1 MMGQIKAQMV
11 FTGSEKRSAPK
22 RIQPGNREWVTV
34 IQGISAAGWAI
45 PPFII
50 FAGKVLI
57 SSWYHDV
64 PRDWILQVSPNG
76 WTSNELA
83 IAWLKHFNAH
93 TKARSVG
100 SYRLLI
106 VDGHESH
113 QSFEFHK
120 FCKQEKIVVLC
131 MPSHSS
137 RILQPL
143 DLVCFSLLKRAY
155 EDEISVLARYRT
167 KHIKKESFLPA
178 FVKAFNKAFSG
189 DHIRASFRAA
199 GLVPYNP
206 EGVLSKLDV
215 VLRTPTP
222 PASQDALWESKTPS
236 NAREIEAQSPLIRT
250 RIQRHKSSSPA
261 SILEAVSQFSK
272 GAEKIAHEMVLVRK
286 EMAGLRKVAEAAT
299 ERKSRKRKYI
309 RTEDTRT
316 VGEVLD
322 LIAPEEVDR
331 EKRGEK
337 PPKRVQGKRRCGRCG
352 ETGHNART
360 CKAEIGD
367 AEDSGGSKV

>member
-1 MMGQIKAQMV
+1 VANDLLAERGQQPVGHLWVDNFNKRTPEIKLRRSQPYDRQRALNEDPRVISPWFSLIQSVKEKYGIQDEDTYNFDETGLMMGQIKAQMV
-11 FTGSEKRSAPK
+11 FTGSEKRNAPK

-45 PPFII
+45 PPFVI

-57 SSWYHDV
+57 SSWYKDV
-64 PRDWILQVSPNG
+64 PRDWVLEVSPNG
-76 WTSNELA
+76 WIPIHGTSIPAGSSHWTSNELA

-120 FCKQEKIVVLC
+120 FCKEEKIIVLC

-137 RILQPL
+137 HILQPL

-155 EDEISVLARYRT
+155 RDEISVLARYST

-178 FVKAFNKAFSG
+178 LIKAFNKAFSG
-189 DHIRASFRAA
+189 DHVRASFRAA

-222 PASQDALWESKTPS
+222 PASQDAIWESKTPR
-236 NAREIEAQSPLIRT
+236 NACEIEAQSTLIR
-250 RIQRHKSSSPA
+250 
-261 SILEAVSQFSK
+261 
-272 GAEKIAHEMVLVRK
+272 
-286 EMAGLRKVAEAAT
+286 
-299 ERKSRKRKYI
+299 
-309 RTEDTRT
+309 
-316 VGEVLD
+316 
-322 LIAPEEVDR
+322 
-331 EKRGEK
+331 
-337 PPKRVQGKRRCGRCG
+337 
-352 ETGHNART
+352 
-360 CKAEIGD
+360 
-367 AEDSGGSKV
+367 